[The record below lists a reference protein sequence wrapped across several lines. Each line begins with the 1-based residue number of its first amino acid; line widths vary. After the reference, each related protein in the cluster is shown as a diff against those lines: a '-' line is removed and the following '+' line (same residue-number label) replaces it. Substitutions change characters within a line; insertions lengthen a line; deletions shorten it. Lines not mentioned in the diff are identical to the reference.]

1 MHLRQRHR
9 LPELM
14 DQPGLDHAAHSH
26 ALRGLERINRWSGS
40 SRILWPPIAHLAQ
53 KRLEQPLRMLDVATG
68 AGDLPIQ
75 LWRRGQRANL
85 AMKLD
90 ACDISDHA
98 LDHARAQAALV
109 RADIHFF
116 RLDVLQE
123 PLPEGYDVVMCS
135 LFLHHLDE
143 EQARGLLQRMRQAA
157 RYLVLVNDLRRSLFG
172 YALAYLGTRILSA
185 SHIVHVDGPL
195 SVQAAFTI
203 PEVRQLA
210 KSAGM
215 TEATVSRRWPCRF
228 LLTWRRP

>member
-1 MHLRQRHR
+1 M
-9 LPELM
+9 
-14 DQPGLDHAAHSH
+14 
-26 ALRGLERINRWSGS
+26 
-40 SRILWPPIAHLAQ
+40 
-53 KRLEQPLRMLDVATG
+53 
-68 AGDLPIQ
+68 
-75 LWRRGQRANL
+75 
-85 AMKLD
+85 
-90 ACDISDHA
+90 
-98 LDHARAQAALV
+98 
-109 RADIHFF
+109 
-116 RLDVLQE
+116 
-123 PLPEGYDVVMCS
+123 VMCS